1 LRRLR
6 NFILTFFDV
15 GGSSIAVDPERG
27 LEIVGLIGREECGVV
42 RIYFGC
48 LDAMINCVPML
59 EAVYQE

>member
-1 LRRLR
+1 
-6 NFILTFFDV
+6 V
-15 GGSSIAVDPERG
+15 GGSSITVDPERG

-48 LDAMINCVPML
+48 LDAVINCVPML